1 MSHTITQKSYHGF
14 DVRYIPKIAQQDKFI
29 LTFSTLNNTYEQ
41 HKVILMGTGYEESV
55 TFEGLPDE
63 QEDEIDIGD
72 CIIGKTKALSFN
84 LANNGDK
91 TVKFR
96 WNQGDKDEF
105 RFYPQV
111 GQLKAHSQ
119 KRIKIMVKATES
131 KKYEKIDLDCEI
143 VSVDQAS
150 DYVDWDDTMKT
161 LRMVRPTELKK
172 ILRQREADEIRRKE
186 EAEAAALLAA
196 GKKATK
202 PPAKDKK
209 GVVEEEEIVVD
220 ESEEATEE
228 LVEVIPEPEHTV
240 VEGSEKVI
248 KLKASC
254 VMDYASFEC
263 TTKEI
268 GFKPTL
274 MYASRTFKFTL
285 KNTSM
290 INLEYNWKIAN
301 IKTAI
306 LDAGPF
312 SINPK
317 QGVIAP
323 GCDDNFIVKYSPTEV
338 DSDNVR
344 LLSAN
349 IRNLNPSEETEKL
362 FIEVSGIAERP
373 VIHFELPS
381 TDYRERK

>member
-1 MSHTITQKSYHGF
+1 
-14 DVRYIPKIAQQDKFI
+14 
-29 LTFSTLNNTYEQ
+29 
-41 HKVILMGTGYEESV
+41 
-55 TFEGLPDE
+55 
-63 QEDEIDIGD
+63 
-72 CIIGKTKALSFN
+72 
-84 LANNGDK
+84 
-91 TVKFR
+91 
-96 WNQGDKDEF
+96 
-105 RFYPQV
+105 
-111 GQLKAHSQ
+111 
-119 KRIKIMVKATES
+119 
-131 KKYEKIDLDCEI
+131 
-143 VSVDQAS
+143 
-150 DYVDWDDTMKT
+150 
-161 LRMVRPTELKK
+161 
-172 ILRQREADEIRRKE
+172 
-186 EAEAAALLAA
+186 
-196 GKKATK
+196 
-202 PPAKDKK
+202 
-209 GVVEEEEIVVD
+209 
-220 ESEEATEE
+220 
-228 LVEVIPEPEHTV
+228 
-240 VEGSEKVI
+240 
-248 KLKASC
+248 
-254 VMDYASFEC
+254 MDYASFEC